1 MRIQYNLY
9 SQLSVK
15 ECLYMFIWYCC
26 NFHSSTRWKLYYT
39 EWTLTVFMVVWV
51 TILSN
56 EKAQRFYLSNII
68 FKWQTPSCV
77 KLMNNWRPNNK
88 IPAFY
93 KCYVDETLST
103 MPDVET
109 AALFLSTLNNSHPSI
124 DFRMELEENRQLRFL
139 GMEIIRSG
147 CWLDM
152 KVYRKPMDTGLLL
165 HYHSHM
171 DGRQRS
177 LLIDP
182 RRYTN
187 MEAGN
192 QRKHLEL
199 TFAMKAF
206 SFHSWSTTIHV
217 RKHIS

>member
-1 MRIQYNLY
+1 MI
-9 SQLSVK
+9 
-15 ECLYMFIWYCC
+15 IWYCC
-26 NFHSSTRWKLYYT
+26 NFHSCTRWKLYYT

-51 TILSN
+51 AILSN

-77 KLMNNWRPNNK
+77 KLRNNWRPNNK

-109 AALFLSTLNNSHPSI
+109 AAVFLSSLNNSHPSI

-147 CWLDM
+147 CWLDI

-177 LLIDP
+177 LLNTMLNRALKLSSTWGLFHQECECVKEI
-182 RRYTN
+182 
-187 MEAGN
+187 
-192 QRKHLEL
+192 
-199 TFAMKAF
+199 F
-206 SFHSWSTTIHV
+206 SQLCYPDKLVQSTI
-217 RKHIS
+217 R